1 MSRAVAA
8 SLVIVAA
15 VLQVATAPPFNLV
28 VVAVVVSAALLG
40 AASGMVLACVGGLV
54 LDLGSAGPV
63 GLHALAL
70 LPAAWIAGRWPRWF
84 SVVAASILYPALL
97 FVVYHPP
104 VMLVARIATY
114 DSLLV
119 LCAMVLVRLPALGRI
134 SRRAQ
139 A

>member
-1 MSRAVAA
+1 MAA
-8 SLVIVAA
+8 SLVILAA
-15 VLQVATAPPFNLV
+15 LLQVATSPPFNLV
-28 VVAVVVSAALLG
+28 LVAVVVSAAMLG
-40 AASGMVLACVGGLV
+40 AASGVVLACVGGLV

-70 LPAAWIAGRWPRWF
+70 LPAGWISGRWPRWF
-84 SVVAASILYPALL
+84 SVMAASLLYPALL
-97 FVVYHPP
+97 LILYHPP
-104 VMLVARIATY
+104 ILLVARIATY

-119 LCAMVLVRLPALGRI
+119 LFAIVLVRLPALGRI

>member
-15 VLQVATAPPFNLV
+15 LVQVATAPPFNLV
-28 VVAVVVSAALLG
+28 LVAVVVSGALLG
-40 AASGMVLACVGGLV
+40 AATGMVLACVGGLV

-70 LPAAWIAGRWPRWF
+70 LPAGWISGRWPRWF
-84 SVVAASILYPALL
+84 SVVAASLFYPALL
-97 FVVYHPP
+97 FIVYHPP
-104 VMLVARIATY
+104 NMLVARIATY

-119 LCAMVLVRLPALGRI
+119 LSAMVLVRFPALGRI